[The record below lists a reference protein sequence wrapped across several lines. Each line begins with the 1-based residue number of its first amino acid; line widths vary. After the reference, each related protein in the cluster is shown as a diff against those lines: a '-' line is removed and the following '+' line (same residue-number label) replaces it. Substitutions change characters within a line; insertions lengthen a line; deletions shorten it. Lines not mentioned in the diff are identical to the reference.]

1 MKPKNGKKKAAL
13 KSKKIYS
20 PRQKMAMEKISEI
33 ISSKGKLEQVTFGK
47 ILRDSGYSDSYAE
60 TPVAL
65 MKGKSFQEL
74 LNYYLP
80 DDNILEA
87 HKGILSASK
96 LEHYVFP
103 AKESNKEI
111 KETVESV
118 ANCRLQRISKIGDYK
133 HAYYWIP
140 DSQSQMKAISEAY
153 KIKNKYAPE
162 EHLVKHQLTD
172 EQLNR
177 IIKD

>member
-1 MKPKNGKKKAAL
+1 MKPKNGKGKPTAKLKKFYSI
-13 KSKKIYS
+13 KQKI
-20 PRQKMAMEKISEI
+20 AVEKITEI
-33 ISSKGKLEQVTFGK
+33 IRAEGKLKPISFGE
-47 ILRDSGYSDSYAE
+47 ILRDAGYSDNYSKQPN
-60 TPVAL
+60 TL
-65 MKGKSFQEL
+65 MKSKSFQEL
-74 LNYYLP
+74 LNHYLP
-80 DDNILEA
+80 DNDILEA

-118 ANCRLQRISKIGDYK
+118 ANCKLQRISKIGDYK

-153 KIKNKYAPE
+153 KIKNKYSPE
-162 EHLVKHQLTD
+162 EHLHKHTLTD

-177 IIKD
+177 IIKE